1 MAFKRLTSRVLAV
14 ALAGAVA
21 LPAAVSIAEAGDGH
35 RNWRN
40 NGGQHKAFRHRGNR
54 GGNHGGHRGNRRGG
68 NDVGA
73 AVALGVIG
81 LATGAIIGGALSAPR
96 AEPEIIYDPRYPR
109 HYGSGVEYFD
119 PADRRAGYR
128 PSAPVVEYDVNPA
141 PYSGEWYRYCAEKY
155 RSFNPR
161 TGTYT
166 TYSGEQRVCR

>member
-14 ALAGAVA
+14 ALASAMA
-21 LPAAVSIAEAGDGH
+21 LPAAVSVAEAGDGH

-40 NGGQHKAFRHRGNR
+40 HGGHHKTFRHRRHR
-54 GGNHGGHRGNRRGG
+54 GGNHRG

-109 HYGSGVEYFD
+109 HYGGGVEYFD

-128 PSAPVVEYDVNPA
+128 PAAPVVEYDAYPA

-155 RSFNPR
+155 RSFNPQ